1 MNHPRASSSGE
12 NTPASESPAPYA
24 GAQSALLAWGLCLL
38 VFFVHGAWPVP
49 DVNESHYLVKAQVHW
64 GLLTPEGDVFLESR
78 DAHPV
83 FFFLWGWTCRLLS
96 PEAAT
101 WLGRLACWALL
112 AWGWC
117 RLGRSVGLSALGTVL
132 AAALLVAGNAWGNLS
147 QEWIVGGLEA
157 KSPAYGLV
165 LWGFSAALGRR
176 WGAAWLLLG
185 AATALHPLVGGWN
198 ALLLL
203 AAWPFWH
210 RKWRRELT
218 PVPPKSWLGG
228 LLLGGAISL
237 AGLLPALALC
247 WGVDAETAAWASRAY
262 VYHRLRHHLYFP
274 AFPWGNRLSFL
285 GLAVVG
291 AGAYFL
297 LRRSSAWLLLGR
309 ITLGAVLL
317 AAAGA
322 ALGLAAPWD
331 WDTAAWLLR
340 YYWFRPG
347 DLWVPALVALAATAL
362 MERTL
367 ARQSAWGSWLLLPLL
382 LLAGGHLVQV
392 VWQRH
397 HHRWPRA
404 EAHMSREQFD
414 AWVQVCR
421 RAGKL
426 SGRGEPAVF
435 LTPRYTQ
442 TFHWYARRAEVVNW
456 KDVPQDAPS
465 LVRWWRRLV
474 DLYDYRR
481 LKGTGPWEQLP
492 PDQLLRLARRY
503 GASWAIVPR
512 ATGREYPF
520 PVEFANEHFVLY
532 RLPAPGK
539 SPLPRR
545 SAVGEKRP

>member
-1 MNHPRASSSGE
+1 MNYPCVSSPGE
-12 NTPASESPAPYA
+12 DTSVSQPPAGCA

-38 VFFVHGAWPVP
+38 VFFVHAAWPVP
-49 DVNESHYLVKAQVHW
+49 DVNESHYLVKAQQRW
-64 GLLTPEGDVFLESR
+64 GLLPSQGDVFLESR

-83 FFFLWGWTCRLLS
+83 FFFLWGWTCRFLS

-101 WLGRLACWALL
+101 WLGRLVCWALL
-112 AWGWC
+112 AWGWS
-117 RLGRSVGLSALGTVL
+117 RLGRAVGLSALGTAL
-132 AAALLVAGNAWGNLS
+132 AAALFVAGSTWGNLS

-165 LWGFSAALGRR
+165 LWGTAAALGRR
-176 WGAAWLLLG
+176 WGAAWVLLG

-203 AAWPFWH
+203 GAWPLWH
-210 RKWRRELT
+210 RKWRRELG
-218 PVPPKSWLGG
+218 PVPLKSWLPG
-228 LLLGGAISL
+228 LLLAGAISL
-237 AGLLPALALC
+237 AGLLPALALS
-247 WGVDAETAAWASRAY
+247 WGVDAETAAWAHRAY

-274 AFPWGNRLSFL
+274 AFPWWNRLSFL
-285 GLAVVG
+285 ALLAAA

-297 LRRSSAWLLLGR
+297 LRRLPAWSLLGR
-309 ITLGAVLL
+309 VTLGAVLL

-331 WDTAAWLLR
+331 WNTIAWLLR

-347 DLWVPALVALAATAL
+347 DLWVPVLAALAAAAL
-362 MERTL
+362 AERTL
-367 ARQSAWGSWLLLPLL
+367 ARQSAWGGGLLLLLL

-392 VWQRH
+392 VWQRY

-404 EAHMSREQFD
+404 ESRMSRQQFR
-414 AWVQVCR
+414 AWVEVCR
-421 RAGKL
+421 QAGKL
-426 SGRGEPAVF
+426 PSRGGPAVF

-465 LVRWWRRLV
+465 LARWWRRLV
-474 DLYDYRR
+474 DVYDYRR

-492 PDQLLRLARRY
+492 PGELLRLARRY
-503 GASWAIVPR
+503 GAGWAIVPR
-512 ATGREYPF
+512 VTGREYPF
-520 PVEFANEHFVLY
+520 SVEFANEHFVLY
-532 RLPAPGK
+532 RLPRRQAEPPPRLQPPGK
-539 SPLPRR
+539 
-545 SAVGEKRP
+545 KRP